1 MFSATSLSWVW
12 PSVHNFTFNSF
23 DFFSH
28 FLLPLPTAV
37 LISSGELP
45 LSLAACTNQFEVV
58 EYLLN
63 NPHQKARLQEQDTQ
77 GNTVLHALV
86 MIADDT
92 EENTKFVSTVYVEIL
107 KAGVKTDP
115 TVKLEEIVNY
125 DGLNPL
131 QLAAKTGKVEVKTNR
146 GNSWGCWETMTAAAY
161 ILSITAGSDV
171 VSCLI

>member
-1 MFSATSLSWVW
+1 MFCGPVVKLQAI
-12 PSVHNFTFNSF
+12 
-23 DFFSH
+23 FSQNC
-28 FLLPLPTAV
+28 FLLLKIVFVIPASPLTTV

-45 LSLAACTNQFEVV
+45 LSLAACTNQLEVV

-107 KAGVKTDP
+107 KAGVKLDP
-115 TVKLEEIVNY
+115 TWKLEEIVNY

-131 QLAAKTGKVEVKTNR
+131 QLAAKTGKVEVKMSK
-146 GNSWGCWETMTAAAY
+146 GNSWGC
-161 ILSITAGSDV
+161 
-171 VSCLI
+171 